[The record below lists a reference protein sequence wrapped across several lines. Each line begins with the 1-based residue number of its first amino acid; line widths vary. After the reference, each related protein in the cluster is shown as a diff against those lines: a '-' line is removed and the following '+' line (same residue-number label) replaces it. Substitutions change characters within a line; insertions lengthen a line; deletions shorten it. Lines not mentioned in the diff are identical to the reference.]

1 MVNYKLSNMPKMK
14 RNLPKVLVKT
24 RVLAR
29 PSRLM
34 AMESKKNTAMP
45 KKKRNSL
52 KVLVKMNL
60 LVRLSKSM
68 AMESKKNS
76 AMPKKQRNSLKV
88 LVKMN
93 LLVKPLKSMEMESKK
108 STAMLKQKKDGK
120 PKRKTKMMIFSWLKL
135 LERELLLDLLV
146 LKVPLFQNLNID
158 LREEITT
165 QSKEPKTQWTNSI
178 MPQEELKPD
187 LHICQ
192 PYNLTLKIQ
201 EHHSVKV
208 MLRVPPSQILPMKE
222 NVETTTQSKELKT
235 QLINLTVPLKELK
248 PEFHI
253 NQPFFK
259 LKKNSLL
266 MQVLLSVKV
275 IPRVLPSQIL
285 PMKENAEIT
294 TQSRELKIQLI
305 NSMLPPK
312 KLKPEFLI
320 NQLYF
325 NQTQSNLL
333 IQTQSI
339 L

>member
-1 MVNYKLSNMPKMK
+1 
-14 RNLPKVLVKT
+14 
-24 RVLAR
+24 
-29 PSRLM
+29 
-34 AMESKKNTAMP
+34 
-45 KKKRNSL
+45 
-52 KVLVKMNL
+52 
-60 LVRLSKSM
+60 
-68 AMESKKNS
+68 
-76 AMPKKQRNSLKV
+76 
-88 LVKMN
+88 
-93 LLVKPLKSMEMESKK
+93 
-108 STAMLKQKKDGK
+108 
-120 PKRKTKMMIFSWLKL
+120 
-135 LERELLLDLLV
+135 
-146 LKVPLFQNLNID
+146 
-158 LREEITT
+158 
-165 QSKEPKTQWTNSI
+165 
-178 MPQEELKPD
+178 
-187 LHICQ
+187 
-192 PYNLTLKIQ
+192 
-201 EHHSVKV
+201 
-208 MLRVPPSQILPMKE
+208 MLRVPPSQILPIKE

-285 PMKENAEIT
+285 PIKENVEITTQSRELKIQLTSLMLPPKKLKLEFHINQLFSKLKKNSLIMQVLLLVKVMLKVLPSQILPIKENVETT

>member
-1 MVNYKLSNMPKMK
+1 MK

-88 LVKMN
+88 LVRTKA
-93 LLVKPLKSMEMESKK
+93 LVKPLKSMEMESKK

-165 QSKEPKTQWTNSI
+165 Q
-178 MPQEELKPD
+178 
-187 LHICQ
+187 
-192 PYNLTLKIQ
+192 
-201 EHHSVKV
+201 
-208 MLRVPPSQILPMKE
+208 
-222 NVETTTQSKELKT
+222 
-235 QLINLTVPLKELK
+235 
-248 PEFHI
+248 
-253 NQPFFK
+253 
-259 LKKNSLL
+259 
-266 MQVLLSVKV
+266 
-275 IPRVLPSQIL
+275 
-285 PMKENAEIT
+285 
-294 TQSRELKIQLI
+294 
-305 NSMLPPK
+305 
-312 KLKPEFLI
+312 
-320 NQLYF
+320 
-325 NQTQSNLL
+325 
-333 IQTQSI
+333 
-339 L
+339 